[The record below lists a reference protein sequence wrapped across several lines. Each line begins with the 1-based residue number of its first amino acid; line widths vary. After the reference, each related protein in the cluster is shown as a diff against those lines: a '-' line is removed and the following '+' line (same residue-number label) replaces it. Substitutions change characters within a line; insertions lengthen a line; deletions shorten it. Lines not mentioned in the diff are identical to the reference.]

1 MGFFSRRDP
10 TPDTTADGD
19 HLQSR
24 TYRRPRTG
32 HRHTPEATRYPRKA
46 DRPDPNF
53 AVESPT
59 RANTPKRPE
68 GYIER

>member
-10 TPDTTADGD
+10 TPDTAADGD

-32 HRHTPEATRYPRKA
+32 HRHTPDVTKYPRKA
-46 DRPDPNF
+46 GRPDPNF

-59 RANTPKRPE
+59 RKDTPKHPE

>member
-1 MGFFSRRDP
+1 VGFFSRDE
-10 TPDTTADGD
+10 PDSTADGD

-24 TYRRPRTG
+24 TRRDGSNRSS
-32 HRHTPEATRYPRKA
+32 PETVRYPRKA

-53 AVESPT
+53 AVESPG
-59 RANTPKRPE
+59 RAQLPKDPK

>member
-1 MGFFSRRDP
+1 MGFFSRDE
-10 TPDTTADGD
+10 PDTTADGE

-53 AVESPT
+53 AVESPG
-59 RANTPKRPE
+59 RANLPKDPK